1 MLRELDF
8 VESDWAAF
16 AWAIGSTVALHRY
29 SAPQQIRRQ
38 LEKFGRGKESIL
50 KTISQKAAGLL
61 TGVLVA
67 GAFLAICVIGL
78 VRLHPSLFARPVLGA
93 GDVNRMADPSCDSR
107 NGFCYWSNQSVAKKE
122 IDSRR
127 SSLGR
132 NDPHQPRDYSRHDSH
147 MKRTKAAAEGG
158 RSRGISYENNL
169 GSVSYHAVDL
179 CNFAWAILTSAPK
192 TERRVS

>member
-1 MLRELDF
+1 MSTARRFASALLGAVARRLSPENRGWGQAMLRELDF

-78 VRLHPSLFARPVLGA
+78 VRLHPSLFAGPFSAQAMLIEWLILLVIPETAFVIGA
-93 GDVNRMADPSCDSR
+93 ISL
-107 NGFCYWSNQSVAKKE
+107 WQK
-122 IDSRR
+122 RR
-127 SSLGR
+127 STAAGLLLAGMILI
-132 NDPHQPRDYSRHDSH
+132 SH
-147 MKRTKAAAEGG
+147 VIIHVTT
-158 RSRGISYENNL
+158 
-169 GSVSYHAVDL
+169 H
-179 CNFAWAILTSAPK
+179 T
-192 TERRVS
+192 